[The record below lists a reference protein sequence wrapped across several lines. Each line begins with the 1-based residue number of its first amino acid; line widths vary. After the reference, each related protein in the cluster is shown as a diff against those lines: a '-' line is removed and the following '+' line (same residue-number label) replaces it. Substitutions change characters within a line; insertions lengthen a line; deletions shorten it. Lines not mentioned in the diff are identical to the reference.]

1 MKIEDVIR
9 IAFNKVAKRYRGT
22 YLAQF
27 DLNQPYHRVMIT
39 DEVMGSMVGR
49 TLVLAMKRRSSR
61 KVIIDKGYLKRMK
74 NICAK
79 HKLKSWRSEGCLL
92 VLFKNFIIYFYLQ
105 DSVLSVC
112 VDTSNI
118 NNGHIIQNIL
128 PSDLIHLL
136 IGLDEKIA
144 DRESLVE
151 SFHVASKAATK
162 SKEILLTSARSLIS
176 DITLPVKTSLRLDV
190 DKNGN
195 ILIVITQN
203 DYPYPPYHKSCR
215 STLSTLREDLV
226 NTIDKVS
233 RYRFRGY
240 VEEV

>member
-1 MKIEDVIR
+1 MRIEDVIR

-136 IGLDEKIA
+136 IGLEEKI
-144 DRESLVE
+144 SYNSYNSYNSYL
-151 SFHVASKAATK
+151 
-162 SKEILLTSARSLIS
+162 
-176 DITLPVKTSLRLDV
+176 
-190 DKNGN
+190 G
-195 ILIVITQN
+195 
-203 DYPYPPYHKSCR
+203 
-215 STLSTLREDLV
+215 
-226 NTIDKVS
+226 
-233 RYRFRGY
+233 
-240 VEEV
+240 